1 MKVASIIVAGG
12 TGSRAGFYPPK
23 QYQNIDTETV
33 LEKTVNKF
41 VSHPLV
47 ALCVVVISKEH
58 KDLFQDKVKPKI
70 SGEYQLVYGG
80 NSRTE
85 SAFCGLKHLQNKG
98 ITHVLIHDGAR
109 PFVSEKAIS
118 DIISALKSHE
128 GIVPVLAISD
138 AVWKINDLHLVNPV
152 SRDELCLAQTPQG
165 FTYARILK
173 AYEKR
178 KANTADCAEI
188 ALSDRLK
195 VAFIEGDKENY
206 KITTAEDLAY
216 ARRMAMANTI
226 DVRVGHGVDIH
237 KLVPGDS
244 ILLCG
249 VKIPFNRRLEGHS
262 DADVGLHAITD
273 AIYGS
278 IGKGDIGT
286 WFPPEDPAWK
296 DADSIIFLHHA
307 NNLLKEKNYA
317 IASIDC
323 TFVCEE
329 PKIKPYVMEMRTR
342 VAELLGIDIDRVS
355 IKATTS
361 ELLGFTGR
369 KEGIQAFATVTIAR
383 C

>member
-12 TGSRAGFYPPK
+12 TGSRAGLFPPK
-23 QYQNIDTETV
+23 QYQDIGTETV

-41 VSHPLV
+41 VSYPLV
-47 ALCVVVISKEH
+47 NLCVVVISREH
-58 KDLFQDKVKPKI
+58 SGLFQDKVKPKI
-70 SGEYQLVYGG
+70 SGDYQLTYGG

-85 SAFCGLKHLQNKG
+85 SVYCGLKHIQNQG
-98 ITHVLIHDGAR
+98 ISHVLIHDGAR
-109 PFVSEKAIS
+109 PFVSEKTIS
-118 DIISALKSHE
+118 EIITALKSHE

-152 SRDELCLAQTPQG
+152 ARDELCLAQTPQG
-165 FTYARILK
+165 FDYARILE

-178 KANTADCAEI
+178 PGNMADCAEI
-188 ALSDRLK
+188 ARFDRLK
-195 VAFIEGDKENY
+195 VAFIEGEKENY
-206 KITTAEDLAY
+206 KITTAEDLAD
-216 ARRMAMANTI
+216 ARRMAMAKTI
-226 DVRVGHGVDIH
+226 DVRVGHGIDIH
-237 KLVPGDS
+237 RLVPGDS
-244 ILLCG
+244 IVLCG
-249 VKIPFNRRLEGHS
+249 VAIPFNQKLDGHS

-296 DADSIIFLHHA
+296 DANSIIFLQHA
-307 NNLLKEKNYA
+307 NNLLEEKNYT
-317 IASIDC
+317 ITSIDC

-329 PKIKPYVMEMRTR
+329 PKIKPYVMKMRTR
-342 VAELLGIDIDRVS
+342 VAELLEINIDRVS

-369 KEGIQAFATVTIAR
+369 QEGILASATVTVTR